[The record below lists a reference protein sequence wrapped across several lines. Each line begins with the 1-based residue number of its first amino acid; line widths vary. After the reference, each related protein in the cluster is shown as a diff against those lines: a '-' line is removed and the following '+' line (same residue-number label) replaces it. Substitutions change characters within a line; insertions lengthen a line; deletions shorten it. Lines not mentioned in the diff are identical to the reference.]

1 MKSAKSAKSADV
13 LFRVIGVICAIL
25 VAAALWALREPTR
38 SNPTRYRVVQR
49 LTAPVGVAAADSF
62 DPVAHAE
69 TRWTADDIHASWT
82 RVQSGRSATLR
93 SPRLDLPDDFQ
104 GVVIMQSPQRSNTD
118 RAPLFLWSESPT
130 LTDAQ
135 FRRNRRELLPRSD
148 SPSLFVPA
156 EALQSD
162 ERRPI
167 HYFFLH
173 LPGGGELATMID
185 SVAIVSSRGVAAR
198 GAGVW
203 RIAADGQTRD
213 AVTTRS
219 TVEYLADIPEGAEL
233 AFGVRVPSDVQGTA
247 VIRATE
253 VVDGREHLLLESS
266 ASAGRWADLR
276 TALRAGNRSSLVLSA
291 TASGTPVLASW
302 STPQILGRDDE
313 AALPNVILYVVDAL
327 RADKLGAY
335 GAGGGLTPFLDRL
348 ASRGLLFRRAYA
360 AASWTKPSVAT
371 LLASMYP
378 WTHALG
384 ARHYTD
390 MLPAGVPMLQT
401 VLASSGYVTAQFSP
415 NPFTGAVSGLDRD
428 FDAAFMTTALGHTRA
443 FDVKARDIHD
453 RFLAWLAN
461 RPRDRF
467 FAYLHAVDTHPPF
480 SASEGTPPST
490 AYERAIAEVDREI
503 AHLYSR
509 LEELQVA
516 DNTLFVVTADHGEA
530 FGEHGQSGHGQ
541 SVYDEEVRVPLLMH
555 WPRRGDPAAIDEPV
569 HSVDV
574 APTLLHY
581 AGVRFDETRF
591 QGRNVLPASPKLAF
605 EGSASGGGP
614 RRDGAPPPSPV
625 VVTRFTYPEDLD
637 VPGDRRDMHAIV
649 DHPWKLIVTIAPA
662 DGAPAPPTLA
672 FEGRASDSG
681 RTRELYRLDS
691 DPGERRNLAA
701 VEATRAR
708 RLETALDAFLANQ
721 TSARAAFAR
730 AHQQPPPRR
739 PVPARDLVDQ
749 LRSLGYMR

>member
-13 LFRVIGVICAIL
+13 LFRVILVGVICAIL
-25 VAAALWALREPTR
+25 VAGALWTFREPTR

-49 LTAPVGVAAADSF
+49 LTAPMGVAAADSF
-62 DPVAHAE
+62 DPAAHAE
-69 TRWTADDIHASWT
+69 TRWSVEDIRASWT

-93 SPRLDLPDDFQ
+93 SPRFDLPDGFQ
-104 GVVIMQSPQRSNTD
+104 GVAVTQSPQQWTAD
-118 RAPLFLWSESPT
+118 RAPLLLWSESPT

-135 FRRNRRELLPRSD
+135 FRRNRRELLPPND
-148 SPSLFVPA
+148 GSPSMFVAA
-156 EALQSD
+156 ETLQSD
-162 ERRPI
+162 ERRPV
-167 HYFFLH
+167 HYLFLH
-173 LPGGGELATMID
+173 LPAGGEIAATID
-185 SVAIVSSRGVAAR
+185 SVAIVSSRAIAAG

-233 AFGVRVPSDVQGTA
+233 AFGVHIASDVQGIA
-247 VIRATE
+247 AIRATE
-253 VVDGREHLLLESS
+253 VVGGREHLLLESS
-266 ASAGRWADLR
+266 TSAGRWTDLR
-276 TALRAGNRSSLVLSA
+276 TTLRAGHRSSLVLSA

-302 STPQILGRDDE
+302 STPQILVRDDE
-313 AALPNVILYVVDAL
+313 PAPNILLYVVDAL

-348 ASRGLLFRRAYA
+348 ASDGLLFRRAYA

-371 LLASMYP
+371 LLSSTYP

-401 VLASSGYVTAQFSP
+401 ILASSGYVTAQFSP
-415 NPFTGAVSGLDRD
+415 NPFTGAVSGLDRG

-443 FDVKARDIHD
+443 FDVKARDIND
-453 RFLAWLAN
+453 RFLAWLAS

-480 SASEGTPPST
+480 SASEGTPPS
-490 AYERAIAEVDREI
+490 AYERAITEVDREI
-503 AHLYSR
+503 ARLYSL

-516 DNTLFVVTADHGEA
+516 DNTLLVVTADHGEA

-555 WPRRGDPAAIDEPV
+555 WPRRGDRTAIDEPV

-581 AGVRFDETRF
+581 AGVRFDATRF

-605 EGSASGGGP
+605 EGSASVGGP
-614 RRDGAPPPSPV
+614 RKDGAPPPSPV
-625 VVTRFTYPEDLD
+625 VITRFTYPEDLD
-637 VPGDRRDMHAIV
+637 LPGDRRDMHAIV
-649 DHPWKLIVTIAPA
+649 DYPWKLIVTVAPA
-662 DGAPAPPTLA
+662 DAA
-672 FEGRASDSG
+672 

-701 VEATRAR
+701 VEAIRAR

-721 TSARAAFAR
+721 ASARAAFAR

-749 LRSLGYMR
+749 LRSLGYVR

>member
-1 MKSAKSAKSADV
+1 MRRV
-13 LFRVIGVICAIL
+13 LAFAI
-25 VAAALWALREPTR
+25 AIAIAGAALWTLREPTR
-38 SNPTRYRVVQR
+38 SNPTRYRVIQR
-49 LTAPVGVAAADSF
+49 LTALVGVAAADSF
-62 DPVAHAE
+62 DPAAHAD
-69 TRWTADDIHASWT
+69 TRWSAEDIHASWT

-104 GVVIMQSPQRSNTD
+104 GIAITQSPQQSTAD
-118 RAPLFLWSESPT
+118 PVPLLLWSESPA

-135 FRRNRRELLPRSD
+135 FRRNRRELLPPNDR

-162 ERRPI
+162 ERRPV
-167 HYFFLH
+167 HYLFLH
-173 LPGGGELATMID
+173 LPGGGEIAAMID
-185 SVAIVSSRGVAAR
+185 GVAIVSSRGVAAR
-198 GAGVW
+198 GGGVW

-219 TVEYLADIPEGAEL
+219 TVEYFADIPEGAEL
-233 AFGVRVPSDVQGTA
+233 AFGVRVAADVQGTVA
-247 VIRATE
+247 IRATE

-276 TALRAGNRSSLVLSA
+276 TTLRAGDRSSLVLSA

-313 AALPNVILYVVDAL
+313 AALPNIILYVVDAL

-348 ASRGLLFRRAYA
+348 ASHGVLFRRAYA

-428 FDAAFMTTALGHTRA
+428 FDAAFMTTALGHMRA
-443 FDVKARDIHD
+443 FDVKARDIND

-467 FAYLHAVDTHPPF
+467 FAYLHAVDTHSPF
-480 SASEGTPPST
+480 SASEGTPPSS
-490 AYERAIAEVDREI
+490 AYERAIAEVDGEI
-503 AHLYSR
+503 ARLYSR
-509 LEELQVA
+509 LDELQVA

-555 WPRRGDPAAIDEPV
+555 WPRRGDRAVIDEPV
-569 HSVDV
+569 HAVDV

-591 QGRNVLPASPKLAF
+591 QGRTVLPAPPKLAF

-614 RRDGAPPPSPV
+614 RKDGAPPPSPV

-637 VPGDRRDMHAIV
+637 VPGDRREMHAII

-662 DGAPAPPTLA
+662 DGA
-672 FEGRASDSG
+672 

-701 VEATRAR
+701 VDAVRAR

-730 AHQQPPPRR
+730 AHQQPPRR

-749 LRSLGYMR
+749 LRSLGYVR